1 MFSVGLDQTGDV
13 LLADRSS
20 RRGDPDM
27 DAFEHGES
35 LGDAAETDE
44 SHHRSELLALWSAL
58 EADRRA
64 RDERTARLR
73 VMRLIGGEDE
83 GG

>member
-1 MFSVGLDQTGDV
+1 
-13 LLADRSS
+13 
-20 RRGDPDM
+20 M

-35 LGDAAETDE
+35 FRDVAETDDL
-44 SHHRSELLALWSAL
+44 HPRGELLALWSAL

-73 VMRLIGGEDE
+73 AMRLIGGDDE

>member
-1 MFSVGLDQTGDV
+1 
-13 LLADRSS
+13 
-20 RRGDPDM
+20 M

-35 LGDAAETDE
+35 LRDVAETDDL
-44 SHHRSELLALWSAL
+44 HLRGELLALWSAL

-73 VMRLIGGEDE
+73 AMRLIGGDDE

>member
-1 MFSVGLDQTGDV
+1 
-13 LLADRSS
+13 
-20 RRGDPDM
+20 M

-35 LGDAAETDE
+35 LRDAAETDE
-44 SHHRSELLALWSAL
+44 SLHRSEVLALWSAL
-58 EADRRA
+58 EADHRA

-73 VMRLIGGEDE
+73 AMRLIGGDDE